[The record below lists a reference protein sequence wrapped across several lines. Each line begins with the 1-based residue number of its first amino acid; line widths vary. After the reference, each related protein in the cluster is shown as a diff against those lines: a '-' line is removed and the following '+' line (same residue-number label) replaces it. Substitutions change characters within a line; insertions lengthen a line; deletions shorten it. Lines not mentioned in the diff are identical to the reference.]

1 MNNYKRLNEIQPIE
15 MHNGIY
21 RRTLCFNKDLM
32 LCHFILEKDSEIPMH
47 KHKESQVGYVIKGKM
62 KLLTNEEDFFVS
74 EGGCYLFQSN
84 EEHGAII
91 LEETEIIDIFNPCRV
106 DYI

>member
-1 MNNYKRLNEIQPIE
+1 MNNYKHLSEIQPIE
-15 MHNGIY
+15 MLNGIF

-62 KLLTNEEDFFVS
+62 KFLTKDKNFIVS
-74 EGGCYLFQSN
+74 EGDCYLFQSN
-84 EEHGAII
+84 EEHGATI
-91 LEETEIIDIFNPCRV
+91 LEETEIIDIFNPYRV